1 MGVDLTSIRSPDFST
16 NQVTTARCL
25 LATGGPSGVLLR
37 GIVKAT
43 PQPQKRTARI
53 QVRRGSRTAAMEA
66 VATEGPG
73 WLVFWKLLGRL
84 QLLSH
89 QDVKENMMQHF
100 LFCVLVCVGNWNH
113 KNMFFTEKSHQEHR
127 IYCKTSAKQ
136 SKTSHCHHETTS
148 VQALI
153 PLSQNAIKT
162 QSQKVQ
168 LFKKS

>member
-37 GIVKAT
+37 GIVKARPLAAT
-43 PQPQKRTARI
+43 KTTARI

-100 LFCVLVCVGNWNH
+100 LFCVLVCTCAICQLVTYYGCIYLSFRSNFPTLH
-113 KNMFFTEKSHQEHR
+113 QLHQEILACR
-127 IYCKTSAKQ
+127 RQRLLQC
-136 SKTSHCHHETTS
+136 SHAE
-148 VQALI
+148 VAEELVY
-153 PLSQNAIKT
+153 L
-162 QSQKVQ
+162 
-168 LFKKS
+168 